1 MNTTVNFPT
10 TVDELRTALLEA
22 GDDPATVAAMKKAEL
37 RDRLVK
43 LTTERI
49 DFDLEALNSET
60 SDEVQTLEGAIGVSY
75 GSAGWHNY
83 VMGLFNPDELM
94 DGYPK
99 VNGLSRVANLVLGD
113 IISSKATDVIVA
125 PGDTRSVTVN
135 YEVQI
140 EWKLNTPV
148 GFGNMNNLSQVRVFG
163 GVSCCS
169 EDLSSPFGRHP
180 AAVAE
185 SKALGRALRKALS
198 LNIIAAE
205 EMASGSDESAPKAKP
220 TSPITKPLQDV
231 IKVKANAL
239 NLNLEKVI
247 VEWTGSKREL
257 SDFTVQE
264 GRDFF
269 EHINSFQQTKK

>member
-1 MNTTVNFPT
+1 MSTLNFPT

-22 GDDPATVAAMKKAEL
+22 GDDPATVAAMRKGEL

-43 LTTERI
+43 LTTEKI
-49 DFDLEALNSET
+49 DFDLESIQSET
-60 SDEVQTLEGAIGVSY
+60 SPMETLEGAIGAVY
-75 GSAGWHNY
+75 GSPEWHNY
-83 VMGLFNPDELM
+83 VMGCFNPDELM

-113 IISSKATDVIVA
+113 IISSKAVDVLVTH
-125 PGDTRSVTVN
+125 GENRSVTVN

-140 EWKLNTPV
+140 EWKLNTPI
-148 GFGNMNNLSQVRVFG
+148 GFGNMNHNSQIRTFG
-163 GVSCCS
+163 GLSCCT
-169 EDLSSPFGRHP
+169 EDLSSVFGRHP

-198 LNIIAAE
+198 INIIAAE
-205 EMASGSDESAPKAKP
+205 EMLAGSDESAPKAKP

-239 NLNLEKVI
+239 NLSLEKVI
-247 VEWTGSKREL
+247 ADWLGEKREL
-257 SDFTVQE
+257 SKFTVQE

-269 EHINSFQQTKK
+269 EHINTFQQAKK